1 MWAGDTTLPRMQ
13 SSQAIQFLTPHK
25 LEVVVQCLVWQC
37 LGAGGSEVQ
46 GFMVRLRPAWDT
58 ENSISNRKKGIKELR
73 KEGKKKEGER
83 KEGRRKE
90 KRRKERRMEGGRK
103 KGKRKEERKKEGRK
117 EGRKENGRKEKEGER
132 KEQGRKEQVN

>member
-1 MWAGDTTLPRMQ
+1 M
-13 SSQAIQFLTPHK
+13 
-25 LEVVVQCLVWQC
+25 QCLVWQC

-103 KGKRKEERKKEGRK
+103 KGKRKEERKKE
-117 EGRKENGRKEKEGER
+117 ER
-132 KEQGRKEQVN
+132 KKETERRKTNWAAIDLKEELSKKVITETILFT